1 LSKIDNLKN
10 ISNII
15 PTENIK
21 NKLDFKIVEALFS
34 ILYKKELINKKEYN
48 LLIAQLNHKLQDIP
62 EWW

>member
-1 LSKIDNLKN
+1 MSKIDTTKN

-21 NKLDFKIVEALFS
+21 NKLDFKIVEALFC
-34 ILYKKELINKKEYN
+34 ILYKKELLNKKEYN

>member
-1 LSKIDNLKN
+1 MSKIDTPKDIPNLF
-10 ISNII
+10 

-21 NKLDFKIVEALFS
+21 DKLDLKIVEALFS

-62 EWW
+62 E

>member
-1 LSKIDNLKN
+1 MSKIDTPKN

-62 EWW
+62 E